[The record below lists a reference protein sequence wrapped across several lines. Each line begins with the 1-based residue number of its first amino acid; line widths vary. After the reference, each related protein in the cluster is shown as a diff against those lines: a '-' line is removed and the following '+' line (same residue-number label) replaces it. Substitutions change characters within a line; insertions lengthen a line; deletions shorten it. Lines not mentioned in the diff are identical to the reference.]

1 MVSSCGRSS
10 RFSGVLL
17 SCDVGCVVK
26 RSLFFFYLRRAR
38 RTSVGQSFA
47 RIGIEHS
54 AAVMAV
60 SVPRFSRKDLWSAM
74 TCTVHVASC
83 ESKKFCIPL
92 RGRYACFNADY

>member
-1 MVSSCGRSS
+1 MVSNCGRSS
-10 RFSGVLL
+10 RSSAVFV
-17 SCDVGCVVK
+17 SCNVGCVVK
-26 RSLFFFYLRRAR
+26 RSLFFYLRRAR

-74 TCTVHVASC
+74 ACTVHEASC

-92 RGRYACFNADY
+92 RGR